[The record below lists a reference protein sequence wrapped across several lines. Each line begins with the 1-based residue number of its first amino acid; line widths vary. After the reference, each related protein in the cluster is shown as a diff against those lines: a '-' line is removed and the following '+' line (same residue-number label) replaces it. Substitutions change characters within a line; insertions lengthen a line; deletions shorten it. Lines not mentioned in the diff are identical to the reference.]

1 MPSRPPAAI
10 GAPVG
15 SIETPALVVDLD
27 LFDANVKRMQSAA
40 TAAGVRLRPH
50 GKAHKA
56 PDIALAQIAAGAS
69 GICSQKISEAEAFVA
84 AGIKD
89 VLITNQVVDPAK
101 LARLPAL
108 TSQARIGICADDPLH
123 VTRLSEAFAG
133 TGREI
138 DLYVEINVVQGGGRC
153 GVPVGP
159 VMVALAR
166 MAAEAPGLRFAGL
179 QAYHGRAQHL
189 RTPAERE
196 AAIGGA
202 VSLVREARELL
213 AAAGL
218 PAPRV
223 TGAGTGTYLL
233 EAGSGV
239 YDELQVG
246 SYALMDADYARNEPG
261 PAGHFAHA
269 LKLYATVI
277 STAVPGQAVL
287 DVGLKGVAVD
297 SGLPFAEGMTVRGVS
312 DEHCVVVPP
321 ADRQLALGDKVALI
335 PGHIDPTCNLH
346 NWFVGVRGGV
356 VEALWPIA
364 GRGGGL

>member
-1 MPSRPPAAI
+1 M
-10 GAPVG
+10 
-15 SIETPALVVDLD
+15 
-27 LFDANVKRMQSAA
+27 
-40 TAAGVRLRPH
+40 
-50 GKAHKA
+50 
-56 PDIALAQIAAGAS
+56 
-69 GICSQKISEAEAFVA
+69 
-84 AGIKD
+84 
-89 VLITNQVVDPAK
+89 
-101 LARLPAL
+101 
-108 TSQARIGICADDPLH
+108 
-123 VTRLSEAFAG
+123 
-133 TGREI
+133 
-138 DLYVEINVVQGGGRC
+138 
-153 GVPVGP
+153 
-159 VMVALAR
+159 
-166 MAAEAPGLRFAGL
+166 
-179 QAYHGRAQHL
+179 
-189 RTPAERE
+189 
-196 AAIGGA
+196 
-202 VSLVREARELL
+202 
-213 AAAGL
+213 
-218 PAPRV
+218 

-346 NWFVGVRGGV
+346 DWFVGVRGGV